1 MIGGVRAGVRM
12 FLLMLEPRTMEDRQR
27 GKAGISFDAIALYFE
42 AEFISDESPPFLTF
56 AVDITFKHSEVPHS
70 A

>member
-1 MIGGVRAGVRM
+1 M

-27 GKAGISFDAIALYFE
+27 GEAGIGFDSIALYFE
-42 AEFISDESPPFLTF
+42 AEFISDESSPSSCLTF
-56 AVDITFKHSEVPHS
+56 AMADDITFKDSEVPHS